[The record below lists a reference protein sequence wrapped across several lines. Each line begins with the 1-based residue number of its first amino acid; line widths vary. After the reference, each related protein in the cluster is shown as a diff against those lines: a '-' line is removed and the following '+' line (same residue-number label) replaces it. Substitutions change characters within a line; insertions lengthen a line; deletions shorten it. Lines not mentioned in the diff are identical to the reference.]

1 MAVAQKAEAGAKP
14 TLTVFSGAAGDL
26 DLDPWP
32 TASGAIDQFGKV
44 LFRDPLKRYSVGVY
58 QCGPSKF
65 IAHYPGTESGHVL
78 AGRATLTNNA
88 TGESITIKAG
98 DHFFIEFGQEIT
110 WEIHE
115 TVRKVYAMYEDEYDE
130 GRIY

>member
-78 AGRATLTNNA
+78 AGRARHWSLKRRQRDSTLVLHRPVEA
-88 TGESITIKAG
+88 AG
-98 DHFFIEFGQEIT
+98 VKRTSSQAS
-110 WEIHE
+110 
-115 TVRKVYAMYEDEYDE
+115 R
-130 GRIY
+130 

>member
-1 MAVAQKAEAGAKP
+1 MRVH
-14 TLTVFSGAAGDL
+14 
-26 DLDPWP
+26 LDPWP
-32 TASGAIDQFGKV
+32 DFPPEDTISGAVDHRGKV
-44 LFRDPLKRYSVGVY
+44 LFRDPKKRYSVGVY

-65 IAHYPGTESGHVL
+65 IADYPGTESGHVL

-110 WEIHE
+110 WEVHE